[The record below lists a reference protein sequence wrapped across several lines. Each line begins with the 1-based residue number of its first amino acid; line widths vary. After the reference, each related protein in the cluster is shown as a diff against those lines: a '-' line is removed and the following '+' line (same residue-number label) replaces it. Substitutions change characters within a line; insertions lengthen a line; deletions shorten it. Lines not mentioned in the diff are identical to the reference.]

1 MLAGI
6 LAAVM
11 VLASAPLSGSVSYAE
26 ELPQSAQENMADEES
41 AAQEAVSQNEPGEN
55 QDGESEQV
63 SANTLMSVGEPEVR
77 EEAEIDGAYQF
88 GGAPS
93 ADGGSLGIYSESAY
107 TDDEILDYL
116 YQQIMDRSPQI
127 NISQYQIKKGDIA
140 NIVSGVMNEHPD
152 LYFVGRRYST
162 SSYSGSEYVNA
173 LIFTYSDA
181 YDDALFQSETQKAL
195 AAAAGCTSDLQKA
208 IALHEY
214 LTVNCEYDYE
224 NYLAEIIPDESY
236 NAYGVFVK
244 RIAVCQGYALAY
256 KYLLNRLGIDCYMV
270 TSDAMNHAWNLIKLD
285 GQYYQVDVTWDDPTW
300 DRVGRSVHTY
310 MFCSDGVFQDA
321 EHKHRDWSVTY
332 GSQTVNYQATD
343 TRYDNAFWT
352 DCTSPLVLSGNDCY
366 YISCDGGAG
375 GKPALMKTG
384 LNAITADGSVLQ
396 EIDYWT
402 AWGGGGY
409 WPGAYSGLFR
419 IGDRL
424 YYNDKTKIY
433 SVALNGTDKQTAFTA
448 DTTEGY
454 IYGSAYCQGKVL
466 YVLHQ
471 TPNVEGKETVLTADI
486 DVGGGPEPS
495 PGDESQAV
503 VKAPDTTT
511 YKVGQKLDLNGGTVT
526 YPSGSTT
533 KTDALAEN
541 MVSGFDSSRPGICQ
555 VKVTVGEYTAGFD
568 TLIVEEPKLTASV
581 GKRLSEIPLPENAY
595 GDYAWQDGT
604 QKLEKP
610 DVYTFTAVFTPKDET
625 KFQKLTDIQVEVTA
639 QAALGSDTDVT
650 FKADSFPYNGTEQ
663 EPKPVVRQAD
673 VVLIEGQDY
682 ELSYENNKNAGE
694 ATVIISGMGGYSGS
708 ITKTFEITPV
718 ELLIAAQDK
727 TILIGAPLP
736 QAGDFAYEV
745 SGLLAG
751 DALVKEPVLSC
762 GITDTKKAGRYE
774 IIPSGADGGPNYVIP
789 AANYRSG
796 ILTVAE
802 ETVSCTVTFD
812 VQGHGTAPAA
822 QVGVKVGSLIAKPD
836 DPTAAG
842 YRFDGWYREAACTKV
857 WNFDTDIVQADMT
870 LYAKWV
876 REGGDGSFALQEIG
890 DMYYTG
896 KACKPAVSVY
906 DGDMLLKSGRD
917 YQIKYFNNIN
927 ANKDGVLKKG
937 NGEGADFN
945 AELPYVE
952 IIGKGNYTDRIKNGN
967 KDTVKVNFNIL
978 RASIGDGTDESAK
991 GVTLKITDQLVAAK
1005 KVQKPFS
1012 SIKYGRAMKRDT
1024 DFAVSL
1030 TVVNAHDEAGG
1041 SLNRGLKLENAEL
1054 PREYAGEFLLTV
1066 VGKGNYTGS
1075 IQKTV
1080 YVTDKTHLMKNT
1092 VITIGKDIKNV
1103 EFTGNAVQLKAAE
1116 ENAADVFTVKSG
1128 KTFLKPGRDY
1138 TVSYRNNDRAGKAE
1152 LLITG
1157 NGEYVGTKAAAFQIR
1172 GKAFSARTVRVEGI
1186 TPLEYTGRAL
1196 TQNDVRLVWYAKD
1209 QADVP
1214 LDYGKH
1220 YTISYANNIN
1230 KGTATMTFRGV
1241 EQNGYSGSF
1250 KMTFKITAVDIADPS
1265 KVARTAAMGN
1275 MSFSYCK
1282 AGVKP
1287 VEEIRLTNKAGIVL
1301 KNGKDYTLKYTNNKA
1316 VADAQAAAP
1325 PTVTI
1330 QGKGN
1335 YSGRFDIPFQIT
1347 KCSLKQT
1354 VDAGGIQVKT
1364 TATVF
1369 QPGKAD
1375 DYLYKPAVKL
1385 MEGKTALRVN
1395 QDYEI
1400 QYQKNTQA
1408 ACIAYLEEYEKQNR
1422 SAQNSMAG
1430 SAVDKKLQEMMPKAV
1445 ITAAVDSSY
1454 QADGEIVVPLPIYQT
1469 KFTAKNLEITVAEM
1483 VYTKDQPQVTVSMK
1497 GEDGTVVLAPGRD
1510 YTVSYGANN
1519 KAGKNKGSVT
1529 ITGLA
1534 PKYGGSVTKKFNIL
1548 SKPISY

>member
-1 MLAGI
+1 MNVSYGNHLFGRERENKMRSGKRMLAGI

-11 VLASAPLSGSVSYAE
+11 VLASTPFSGSVSYAE

-55 QDGESEQV
+55 QGGEAVDELSADEVSVSENDLQV
-63 SANTLMSVGEPEVR
+63 SANTLMSADEPEVW

-88 GGAPS
+88 GGAPL

-140 NIVSGVMNEHPD
+140 NVVSGVMNEHPD
-152 LYFVGRRYST
+152 LYFVNRRYST

-310 MFCSDGVFQDA
+310 MFCSDGVFQDTT
-321 EHKHRDWSVTY
+321 HKHHDWSVTY

-366 YISCDGGAG
+366 YISSGGGAG

-419 IGDRL
+419 IGDCL
-424 YYNDKTKIY
+424 YYNDKEKIY

-454 IYGSAYCQGKVL
+454 VYGSAYCQGKVL
-466 YVLHQ
+466 YALHQ
-471 TPNVEGKETVLTADI
+471 EPNVKGKETVLTADI

-503 VKAPDTTT
+503 VKAPDITT
-511 YKVGQKLDLNGGTVT
+511 YKVGQKLDLKGGTVT
-526 YPSGSTT
+526 YPSGGTM

-541 MVSGFDSSRPGICQ
+541 MVSGFDSSKPGICQ

-639 QAALGSDTDVT
+639 QAVLGSDTDVT

-673 VVLIEGQDY
+673 VVLSEGQDY
-682 ELSYENNKNAGE
+682 ELSYENNKNAGK

-774 IIPSGADGGPNYVIP
+774 II
-789 AANYRSG
+789 
-796 ILTVAE
+796 L
-802 ETVSCTVTFD
+802 
-812 VQGHGTAPAA
+812 
-822 QVGVKVGSLIAKPD
+822 
-836 DPTAAG
+836 
-842 YRFDGWYREAACTKV
+842 
-857 WNFDTDIVQADMT
+857 
-870 LYAKWV
+870 
-876 REGGDGSFALQEIG
+876 
-890 DMYYTG
+890 
-896 KACKPAVSVY
+896 
-906 DGDMLLKSGRD
+906 
-917 YQIKYFNNIN
+917 
-927 ANKDGVLKKG
+927 
-937 NGEGADFN
+937 
-945 AELPYVE
+945 AEL
-952 IIGKGNYTDRIKNGN
+952 T
-967 KDTVKVNFNIL
+967 
-978 RASIGDGTDESAK
+978 A
-991 GVTLKITDQLVAAK
+991 DQ
-1005 KVQKPFS
+1005 
-1012 SIKYGRAMKRDT
+1012 IM
-1024 DFAVSL
+1024 
-1030 TVVNAHDEAGG
+1030 
-1041 SLNRGLKLENAEL
+1041 
-1054 PREYAGEFLLTV
+1054 
-1066 VGKGNYTGS
+1066 
-1075 IQKTV
+1075 
-1080 YVTDKTHLMKNT
+1080 
-1092 VITIGKDIKNV
+1092 
-1103 EFTGNAVQLKAAE
+1103 
-1116 ENAADVFTVKSG
+1116 
-1128 KTFLKPGRDY
+1128 
-1138 TVSYRNNDRAGKAE
+1138 
-1152 LLITG
+1152 
-1157 NGEYVGTKAAAFQIR
+1157 
-1172 GKAFSARTVRVEGI
+1172 
-1186 TPLEYTGRAL
+1186 
-1196 TQNDVRLVWYAKD
+1196 
-1209 QADVP
+1209 
-1214 LDYGKH
+1214 
-1220 YTISYANNIN
+1220 
-1230 KGTATMTFRGV
+1230 
-1241 EQNGYSGSF
+1241 
-1250 KMTFKITAVDIADPS
+1250 
-1265 KVARTAAMGN
+1265 
-1275 MSFSYCK
+1275 
-1282 AGVKP
+1282 
-1287 VEEIRLTNKAGIVL
+1287 
-1301 KNGKDYTLKYTNNKA
+1301 
-1316 VADAQAAAP
+1316 
-1325 PTVTI
+1325 
-1330 QGKGN
+1330 
-1335 YSGRFDIPFQIT
+1335 
-1347 KCSLKQT
+1347 
-1354 VDAGGIQVKT
+1354 
-1364 TATVF
+1364 
-1369 QPGKAD
+1369 
-1375 DYLYKPAVKL
+1375 
-1385 MEGKTALRVN
+1385 
-1395 QDYEI
+1395 
-1400 QYQKNTQA
+1400 
-1408 ACIAYLEEYEKQNR
+1408 
-1422 SAQNSMAG
+1422 
-1430 SAVDKKLQEMMPKAV
+1430 
-1445 ITAAVDSSY
+1445 
-1454 QADGEIVVPLPIYQT
+1454 
-1469 KFTAKNLEITVAEM
+1469 
-1483 VYTKDQPQVTVSMK
+1483 
-1497 GEDGTVVLAPGRD
+1497 
-1510 YTVSYGANN
+1510 
-1519 KAGKNKGSVT
+1519 
-1529 ITGLA
+1529 
-1534 PKYGGSVTKKFNIL
+1534 
-1548 SKPISY
+1548 